1 MYLKAAAQ
9 CAVQQPFLRGD
20 DSIRFGTELRGRSVL
35 FLQKRDRFWQ
45 NREFSTNKLGL
56 LTIYKSVIVP
66 NTDNM
71 KGLEA
76 AAAAGIVAGKQ
87 EKKLEVIADVT
98 PEQTKAIRAYLD
110 QTDIKVRHVEN
121 GVTFDI
127 ILTVWKGEHSAQ
139 VRIAVF
145 HTNIVHVEKDGEVLM
160 DIPVHGD
167 DEETLTD
174 RSLLDM
180 EHIWDFANTV
190 DVEDVR
196 SILEPQIRCNMTI
209 AEEGLRG
216 NYGAN
221 IGSVLL
227 DMEGNDVRVRAK
239 AYAAAGS
246 DARMN
251 GCEQPVVINSGSG
264 NQGITTSVPVIVYA
278 RELGVS
284 DEKLL
289 RALTLSNLT
298 TIHEKTP
305 IGRLS
310 AYCGAISA
318 GAGAG
323 AGIAYLCGGDYDAV
337 IHTVVNA
344 LAVVS
349 GVICDGAKASCA
361 AKIATAVEAGLLG
374 YNMYIRGNQ
383 FRAGDGIVAK
393 GVENSLKNVG
403 RLGKQG
409 MKETNKPTTR
419 SLLSWWAA
427 EQPAVVTSQRDH
439 RKRASTR
446 SENAECPPICGK
458 TTVGGHCLPLM
469 RTSPLLLILYSLP
482 DALCQLFGVQR
493 LDDELGLA
501 AHEAG
506 IVDDLGRTL
515 YLAHQHEDT
524 EKQADQDGCEKDGE
538 KLDELLKF
546 HKWCGSAAAHSS
558 PHSSFLRTSWSEAHS
573 QV

>member
-1 MYLKAAAQ
+1 MEKTDKRYQAYIDILREELIPAMGCTEPIAVAYAAA
-9 CAVQQPFLRGD
+9 AARNTLG
-20 DSIRFGTELRGRSVL
+20 ELPDKVL
-35 FLQKRDRFWQ
+35 VEASGSMIK
-45 NREFSTNKLGL
+45 NV
-56 LTIYKSVIVP
+56 KSVIVP

-145 HTNIVHVEKDGEVLM
+145 HTNIVHVEKDGEVLV

-196 SILEPQIRCNMTI
+196 SILEPQIRCNMAI

-227 DMEGNDVRVRAK
+227 DM
-239 AYAAAGS
+239 
-246 DARMN
+246 N

-264 NQGITTSVPVIVYA
+264 NQGITASVPVIVYA

-284 DEKLL
+284 DETLL

-409 MKETNKPTTR
+409 MKETNNEII
-419 SLLSWWAA
+419 A
-427 EQPAVVTSQRDH
+427 
-439 RKRASTR
+439 
-446 SENAECPPICGK
+446 IM
-458 TTVGGHCLPLM
+458 VGC
-469 RTSPLLLILYSLP
+469 
-482 DALCQLFGVQR
+482 
-493 LDDELGLA
+493 
-501 AHEAG
+501 
-506 IVDDLGRTL
+506 
-515 YLAHQHEDT
+515 
-524 EKQADQDGCEKDGE
+524 
-538 KLDELLKF
+538 
-546 HKWCGSAAAHSS
+546 
-558 PHSSFLRTSWSEAHS
+558 
-573 QV
+573 

>member
-1 MYLKAAAQ
+1 M
-9 CAVQQPFLRGD
+9 
-20 DSIRFGTELRGRSVL
+20 
-35 FLQKRDRFWQ
+35 
-45 NREFSTNKLGL
+45 
-56 LTIYKSVIVP
+56 
-66 NTDNM
+66 
-71 KGLEA
+71 
-76 AAAAGIVAGKQ
+76 
-87 EKKLEVIADVT
+87 T

-145 HTNIVHVEKDGEVLM
+145 HTNIVHVEKDGEVLV

-167 DEETLTD
+167 SEETLTD

-196 SILEPQIRCNMTI
+196 SILEPQIRCNMAI

-246 DARMN
+246 NARMN

-284 DEKLL
+284 DETLL

-310 AYCGAISA
+310 AYCGAVSA

-323 AGIAYLCGGDYDAV
+323 AGIVYLCGDGYQAA

-344 LAVVS
+344 LAIVS
-349 GVICDGAKASCA
+349 GIVCDGAKASCA
-361 AKIATAVEAGLLG
+361 AKIASSVDAALLG
-374 YNMYIRGNQ
+374 YNMYKCNQ
-383 FRAGDGIVAK
+383 EFKGGDGIVMKDIETTIK
-393 GVENSLKNVG
+393 GIG
-403 RLGKQG
+403 RLGKDG
-409 MKETNKPTTR
+409 MRQTNEEIIR
-419 SLLSWWAA
+419 
-427 EQPAVVTSQRDH
+427 
-439 RKRASTR
+439 
-446 SENAECPPICGK
+446 
-458 TTVGGHCLPLM
+458 LM
-469 RTSPLLLILYSLP
+469 MS
-482 DALCQLFGVQR
+482 
-493 LDDELGLA
+493 
-501 AHEAG
+501 
-506 IVDDLGRTL
+506 
-515 YLAHQHEDT
+515 
-524 EKQADQDGCEKDGE
+524 
-538 KLDELLKF
+538 
-546 HKWCGSAAAHSS
+546 
-558 PHSSFLRTSWSEAHS
+558 
-573 QV
+573 

>member
-1 MYLKAAAQ
+1 MGCTEPIAVAYAAA
-9 CAVQQPFLRGD
+9 AARNTLG
-20 DSIRFGTELRGRSVL
+20 ELPDKVL
-35 FLQKRDRFWQ
+35 VEASGSMIK
-45 NREFSTNKLGL
+45 NV
-56 LTIYKSVIVP
+56 KSVIVP

-145 HTNIVHVEKDGEVLM
+145 HTNIVHVEKDGEVLV

-196 SILEPQIRCNMTI
+196 SILEPQIRCNMAI

-264 NQGITTSVPVIVYA
+264 NQGITASVPVIVYA
-278 RELGVS
+278 REAGRKRRNASAGADPLQP
-284 DEKLL
+284 DHHPRK
-289 RALTLSNLT
+289 RP
-298 TIHEKTP
+298 P

-409 MKETNKPTTR
+409 MKETNNEII
-419 SLLSWWAA
+419 A
-427 EQPAVVTSQRDH
+427 
-439 RKRASTR
+439 
-446 SENAECPPICGK
+446 IM
-458 TTVGGHCLPLM
+458 VGC
-469 RTSPLLLILYSLP
+469 
-482 DALCQLFGVQR
+482 
-493 LDDELGLA
+493 
-501 AHEAG
+501 
-506 IVDDLGRTL
+506 
-515 YLAHQHEDT
+515 
-524 EKQADQDGCEKDGE
+524 
-538 KLDELLKF
+538 
-546 HKWCGSAAAHSS
+546 
-558 PHSSFLRTSWSEAHS
+558 
-573 QV
+573 

>member
-1 MYLKAAAQ
+1 MEKTDKRYQAYIDILREELIPAMGCTEPIAVAYAAA
-9 CAVQQPFLRGD
+9 AARNTLG
-20 DSIRFGTELRGRSVL
+20 ELPDKVL
-35 FLQKRDRFWQ
+35 VEASGSMIK
-45 NREFSTNKLGL
+45 NV
-56 LTIYKSVIVP
+56 KSVIVP

-145 HTNIVHVEKDGEVLM
+145 HTNIVHVEKDGEVLV

-167 DEETLTD
+167 NEETLTD

-196 SILEPQIRCNMTI
+196 SILEPQIRCNMAI

-264 NQGITTSVPVIVYA
+264 NQGITSSVPVIVCA
-278 RELGVS
+278 RATGRSHE
-284 DEKLL
+284 ELL
-289 RALTLSNLT
+289 RALAVANLV
-298 TIHEKTP
+298 TIHLKTG

-310 AYCGAISA
+310 AYCGAVSA
-318 GAGAG
+318 GCGAAAGL
-323 AGIAYLCGGDYDAV
+323 AYLQGGDYDTVA
-337 IHTVVNA
+337 HTVVNTVA
-344 LAVVS
+344 MDS
-349 GVICDGAKASCA
+349 GIICDGAKASCA
-361 AKIATAVEAGLLG
+361 AKIAAAVDAGLLG
-374 YNMYIRGNQ
+374 LAMYRSGNQ
-383 FRAGDGIVAK
+383 FFGGDGIVKK
-393 GVENSLKNVG
+393 GVENTIANVG
-403 RLGKQG
+403 RLARLGMAQTDKQII
-409 MKETNKPTTR
+409 
-419 SLLSWWAA
+419 
-427 EQPAVVTSQRDH
+427 Q
-439 RKRASTR
+439 
-446 SENAECPPICGK
+446 
-458 TTVGGHCLPLM
+458 LM
-469 RTSPLLLILYSLP
+469 MES
-482 DALCQLFGVQR
+482 
-493 LDDELGLA
+493 
-501 AHEAG
+501 
-506 IVDDLGRTL
+506 
-515 YLAHQHEDT
+515 
-524 EKQADQDGCEKDGE
+524 
-538 KLDELLKF
+538 
-546 HKWCGSAAAHSS
+546 
-558 PHSSFLRTSWSEAHS
+558 
-573 QV
+573 